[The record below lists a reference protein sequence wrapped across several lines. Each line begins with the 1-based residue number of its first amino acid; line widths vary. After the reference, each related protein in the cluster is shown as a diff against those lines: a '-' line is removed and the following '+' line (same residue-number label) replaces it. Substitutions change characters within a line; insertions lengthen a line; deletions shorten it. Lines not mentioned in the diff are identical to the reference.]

1 MSIRLKLRLHD
12 AAFQGDML
20 VITRPGSTAQVRL
33 PGDKHAWLPL
43 LDGTL
48 DLRGFMAALLAR
60 NSRLSFREV
69 LGTLKLLELAGFFTE
84 PLGLAETDSED
95 PESVRRW
102 GTTQTRGIEPERL
115 PTPEGPAVLDAFA
128 SVGFFDDFAPEILE
142 FLVSKGEVRE
152 YPAGS
157 FIVRQ
162 DDEAREFYL
171 MLDGSVSIYKRRAG
185 GVRSRICIF
194 QGPTVF
200 GEAALRTVSR
210 RNADVYARTP
220 CRLFCLS
227 REAFQVCVQRFAPQ
241 FERSSFFDKIFV
253 SQYLS
258 TTPLFREIPP
268 EALSV
273 FIRDGRMLRYGAGQ
287 DVFRQGDVGDAFYL
301 IVRGGMAVIRQGQP
315 ENITLGQ
322 GDCFGEI
329 ALFSQ
334 VPRTA
339 TVRSTDDSAVL
350 RLEAPAFWRILLE
363 NLGLALHM
371 EELAQRRG
379 SGETLTLT

>member
-1 MSIRLKLRLHD
+1 VNARLKLRLHD
-12 AAFQGDML
+12 AAFQGDLL
-20 VITRPGSTAQVRL
+20 VLSRPGTQSQVRL
-33 PGDKHAWLPL
+33 PGEKHAWLPF
-43 LDGTL
+43 LDGRH

-60 NSRLSFREV
+60 DACLSFREV
-69 LGTLKLLELAGFFTE
+69 LGTLKLLELGGFLVE
-84 PLGLAETDSED
+84 PLGLAETDADD
-95 PESVRRW
+95 PDSLKRW
-102 GTTQTRGIEPERL
+102 GDTQTRGFSPEAL
-115 PTPEGPAVLDAFA
+115 PAPEGSTLLNAFA
-128 SVGFFDDFAPEILE
+128 SVGFFDDFAPELLE
-142 FLVSKGEVRE
+142 FLASQGELRE
-152 YPAGS
+152 YKAGS
-157 FIVRQ
+157 FIIRQ
-162 DDEAREFYL
+162 EDDARDLYL
-171 MLDGSVSIYKRRAG
+171 MLDGSVSVYKRKAN
-185 GVRSRICIF
+185 GVRSRICVL

-200 GEAALRTVSR
+200 GEAALRTVTR
-210 RNADVYARTP
+210 RSADVYARSD

-268 EALSV
+268 EALGV
-273 FIRDGRMLRYGAGQ
+273 FIREGRMIRYGAGQ
-287 DVFRQGDVGDAFYL
+287 DVFREGDLGDAFYL
-301 IVRGGMAVIRQGQP
+301 IVRGSMSVLRAGQAEP
-315 ENITLGQ
+315 ITLAQ

-339 TVRSTDDSAVL
+339 TLRSNDDSAVL

-371 EELAQRRG
+371 EELAERRG
-379 SGETLTLT
+379 AGETLTLT